1 MTNLLVKLFVK
12 NPDDVKNAKT
22 RENYGILSGIVGI
35 VCNII
40 LAVSKLIVGTVSGSI
55 SITADAVNNLSDAGS
70 SVVTV
75 FGFKAAGKPAD
86 DEHPFG
92 HGRLEYICALVVSF
106 LVLLMGFELI
116 KSSIDKIINPSALS
130 FSWPAIVVL
139 LISICVKLWLAF
151 FNRNLG
157 RRIKSPAMEAVVADS
172 LSDTAATAVSMIS
185 LIFAAFTDIPLDGY
199 MGIIVA
205 LFIFASGIGILKDTV
220 GPLLGESPSPELV
233 KSFEERIL
241 SYDGVVGVHD
251 IMIHNYGPNRS
262 FASAHAE
269 VPADNDIM
277 HSHDTID
284 LIERDIY
291 SEFGI
296 FTVIH
301 LDPIITDDERISELK
316 EIVTEVV
323 KGIDERLSIHD
334 FRVVEGPTHT
344 NIVFDLVKPHK
355 FQMKDFDIKKLIEKK
370 VKEIDENYFTVIT
383 FEYSYIN
390 A

>member
-1 MTNLLVKLFVK
+1 MTNLLVKLFIK

-35 VCNII
+35 ICNIL
-40 LAVSKLIVGTVSGSI
+40 LAVSKLIVGTVSSSI

-116 KSSIDKIINPSALS
+116 KSSVEKILNPVSLK
-130 FSWPAIVVL
+130 FSWPAIIVL

-269 VPADNDIM
+269 VSADEDIM
-277 HSHDTID
+277 KSHDTID

-291 SEFGI
+291 REFGI

-316 EIVTEVV
+316 ERVTGVV
-323 KGIDERLSIHD
+323 KAIDERLSIHD

-355 FQMKDFDIKKLIEKK
+355 FQMKDFEIKKLIERK